1 MTPSDSRMAENYS
14 KDVPLMQ
21 EQWAEYGVGILV
33 IFLRF
38 FVRGRLVGLRGLQ
51 GDDYMIVM
59 VT

>member
-1 MTPSDSRMAENYS
+1 MAENYS
-14 KDVPLMQ
+14 KDVPLLQ

-33 IFLRF
+33 ILLRF

-51 GDDYMIVM
+51 GDDYMVVV